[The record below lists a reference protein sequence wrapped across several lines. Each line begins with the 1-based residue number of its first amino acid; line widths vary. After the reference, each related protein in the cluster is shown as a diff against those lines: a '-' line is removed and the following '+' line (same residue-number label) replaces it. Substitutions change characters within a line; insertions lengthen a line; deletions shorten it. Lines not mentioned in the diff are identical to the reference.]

1 MCVLREID
9 DLKKNQNSEIG
20 QKARKAAV
28 TIAKNMNISN
38 IEFTLDDPKGV
49 SADDQLL
56 QLTKEYNGILVTN
69 DISLK
74 VRAKVLG
81 IDTEG
86 YSFVSDYVG
95 AYYLNISDMS
105 REVYNSILAELCET
119 GIFECEDHAFS
130 YNEYLIIPPPDYDA
144 SLGKVSIYKFNGTK
158 FEPVKFKTLESN
170 WTDDNSGII
179 KPRNPEQ
186 ICLIDAILNED
197 NKIIYVGGTF
207 GTGKT
212 YCTHHYAINQL
223 EKEKIKKIVYVP
235 NNSYTQNTMD
245 LGALPGDMIEKI
257 QPLIGPLIDIVGIV
271 TVLEWIKEEKLEIV
285 PMAYIR
291 GRNFTDSIVIVSEA
305 ENLTEEHIKLLV
317 GRCGEGT
324 RIFFDGDIH
333 QADSAIFKDRNGLQL
348 LLELHKSPELSR
360 IFSTIQLVTIERSMV
375 AAAADYLDKL

>member
-9 DLKKNQNSEIG
+9 DLKKNQNSEVG

-28 TIAKNMNISN
+28 TIAKNMDINN
-38 IEFTLDDPKGV
+38 IEFIIEDPKNI

-56 QLTKEYNGILVTN
+56 HYTQERNGVLVTN
-69 DISLK
+69 DVSLK
-74 VRAKVLG
+74 VRAKILG

-86 YSFVSDYVG
+86 YSFDGNYTGV
-95 AYYLNISDMS
+95 YYLDISTMS
-105 REVYNSILAELCET
+105 REVYDSALAELNET
-119 GIFECEDHAFS
+119 GQFECEDHTFS
-130 YNEYLIIPPPDYDA
+130 YNEYLIVAPPDYDA
-144 SLGKVSIYKFNGTK
+144 SLGKVSIFRFNGIT
-158 FEPVKFKTLESN
+158 FDPVKFKTIESQ
-170 WTDDNSGII
+170 WTDDSSGKI

-186 ICLIDAILNED
+186 ICLIDAILNEE
-197 NKIIYVGGTF
+197 NKILYVGGTF

-223 EKEKIKKIVYVP
+223 EKERIKKIVYVP

-245 LGALPGDMIEKI
+245 LGALPGDMIEKV
-257 QPLIGPLIDIVGIV
+257 QPVIGPLIDIVGIDN
-271 TVLEWIKEEKLEIV
+271 VLNWIREEKLEIV

-291 GRNFTDSIVIVSEA
+291 GRNFTNSIVIVSEA

-317 GRCGEGT
+317 GRCGENT

-348 LLELHKSPELSR
+348 LLELHKSPELSK
-360 IFSTIQLVTIERSMV
+360 IFSTVQLVRIERSIV
-375 AAAADYLDKL
+375 AAAADYLDKI

>member
-56 QLTKEYNGILVTN
+56 QLTKEYNGVLVTN

-74 VRAKVLG
+74 VRAKILG

-95 AYYLNISDMS
+95 AYYLNISDMK

-119 GIFECEDHAFS
+119 GTFECEDHTFS

-144 SLGKVSIYKFNGTK
+144 SLGKVSIFKFNGDK

-197 NKIIYVGGTF
+197 NKILYVGGTF

-257 QPLIGPLIDIVGIV
+257 QPLIGPLIDIVGII